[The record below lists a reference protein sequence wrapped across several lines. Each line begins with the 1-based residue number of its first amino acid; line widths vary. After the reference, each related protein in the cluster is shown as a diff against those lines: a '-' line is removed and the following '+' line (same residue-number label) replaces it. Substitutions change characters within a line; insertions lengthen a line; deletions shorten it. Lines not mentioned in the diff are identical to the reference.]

1 MRHLKTVELF
11 SGGQSFSKVMRAHG
25 HRTFTVDVEDITASD
40 GGKTDLVKD
49 ILEVGIDDFPYTPDI
64 IWASPPCTVFSPA
77 SRHHYWKKEYGRTE
91 PKVEHREVVNRH
103 IDYVHQTYI
112 LIDEFL
118 KKRRVFYFIE
128 NPVGVLREL
137 WFMKERDKE
146 TITYCQY
153 GDERMKPTDIWTN
166 AFRWKPRRPCK
177 RGDQCHIA
185 SPSGKKV
192 HQYTLD
198 GEEVRSVGGVDGR
211 GNNFKTTD
219 KLERAAIPAALFEE
233 ILEQYNKI

>member
-1 MRHLKTVELF
+1 MKNKIRTVELF
-11 SGGQSFSKVMRAHG
+11 SGGQSFSKVMRKHG
-25 HRTFTVDVEDITASD
+25 HRTFTVDVKDIVASD

-49 ILEVGIDDFPYTPDI
+49 ILDVSIDDFPYVPHI

-77 SRHHYWKKEYGRTE
+77 SMHHYWDGGVPKPEHVDKIATHIQYITHVMGNIIGEMNTE
-91 PKVEHREVVNRH
+91 A
-103 IDYVHQTYI
+103 
-112 LIDEFL
+112 
-118 KKRRVFYFIE
+118 FYFFIE
-128 NPVGVLREL
+128 NPVGKMRQLKIPRL
-137 WFMKERDKE
+137 YAPRKE
-146 TITYCQY
+146 ITYCQY
-153 GDERMKPTDIWTN
+153 GEERMKPTDIWTN
-166 AFRWKPRRPCK
+166 ADWWKPRRPCK

-185 SPSGKKV
+185 SPGGKKV

-233 ILEQYNKI
+233 ILEQFGQRVV